1 MLQAYNAIIINN
13 KKIICSKQKI
23 KLGILISKSKST
35 FPFPGC
41 VFCIRRHCIFSISHL
56 LLLLQHPFFALH
68 ILRYFHL
75 LPWPVSLRH
84 ANLKFKIEIKRN
96 LKSEWIFFKR
106 VFNIFFFKWTLMWAY
121 CMLFFIL
128 TIITITAGF
137 SIYTFCLWKWRH
149 KRCRTTSENKIS
161 LPSFWT
167 ASQKIKLVSF

>member
-106 VFNIFFFKWTLMWAY
+106 VFNIFFLNRRW
-121 CMLFFIL
+121 CGL
-128 TIITITAGF
+128 TVCF
-137 SIYTFCLWKWRH
+137 SSSSLSSPSLQASPSTPFAFGSEDIRDVEPQV
-149 KRCRTTSENKIS
+149 RTR
-161 LPSFWT
+161 
-167 ASQKIKLVSF
+167 